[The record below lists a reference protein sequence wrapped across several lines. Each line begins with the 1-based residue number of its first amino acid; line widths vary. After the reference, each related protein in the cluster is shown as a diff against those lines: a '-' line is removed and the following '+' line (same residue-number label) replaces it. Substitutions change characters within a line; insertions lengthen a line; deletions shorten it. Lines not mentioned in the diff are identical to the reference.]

1 MKRPT
6 SHPSLPFDAP
16 AEDGDMP
23 LEVTVHQ
30 SQPSLLSARAT
41 LETDVVQAIESGR
54 WREAL
59 DTLGRL
65 RAVAVPTQ
73 VVALDAAT
81 PVIEALASRTALDDE
96 EMPAWLARVT
106 DAAATNPWLRH
117 VATSLAALAISRMG
131 TPALASRLE
140 PEALVQ
146 VYRLTRGSARPELGV
161 SAARRLLRDAL
172 VCGVPVPVTALDDR
186 DLEGLEASDLSP
198 AWYPVVGAIARLW
211 PVPKETPSAAGISA
225 MLSAAEPDDDE
236 GRARLFWQ
244 CYRAWKAQREPNDV
258 VSRTRARM
266 KQLHPDLFARL
277 G

>member
-1 MKRPT
+1 MKRHP

-131 TPALASRLE
+131 TRISGRE
-140 PEALVQ
+140 
-146 VYRLTRGSARPELGV
+146 
-161 SAARRLLRDAL
+161 
-172 VCGVPVPVTALDDR
+172 PVT
-186 DLEGLEASDLSP
+186 
-198 AWYPVVGAIARLW
+198 
-211 PVPKETPSAAGISA
+211 
-225 MLSAAEPDDDE
+225 
-236 GRARLFWQ
+236 
-244 CYRAWKAQREPNDV
+244 
-258 VSRTRARM
+258 
-266 KQLHPDLFARL
+266 
-277 G
+277 